1 MIQTTFNI
9 IVSLT
14 VEESQNFNLVSR
26 LTLLYLFIYLIFVM
40 IYRSLPINI
49 LKIKNPH
56 QDKKRAATHIKPI
69 FLKLIQ
75 TTFNIIVSL
84 TVEESQNFNP
94 VSRLNIL
101 LIIISL
107 TFLIFKKKLETVH
120 TTLKKGENPMN
131 KGYKSENK
139 KLINYYNYK

>member
-1 MIQTTFNI
+1 
-9 IVSLT
+9 
-14 VEESQNFNLVSR
+14 
-26 LTLLYLFIYLIFVM
+26 
-40 IYRSLPINI
+40 
-49 LKIKNPH
+49 
-56 QDKKRAATHIKPI
+56 KPI
-69 FLKLIQ
+69 CLKLIQ

-107 TFLIFKKKLETVH
+107 TFLIFNKKLETVH

-131 KGYKSENK
+131 KGYKSKYK
-139 KLINYYNYK
+139 KLINYYKYK

>member
-1 MIQTTFNI
+1 NI

-14 VEESQNFNLVSR
+14 VEESQNFNPVSR

-40 IYRSLPINI
+40 IFRSLPINI
-49 LKIKNPH
+49 LKIKNSH
-56 QDKKRAATHIKPI
+56 HDKKKAATHIKPI
-69 FLKLIQ
+69 CLKLIQ

-101 LIIISL
+101 LIIIYL
-107 TFLIFKKKLETVH
+107 TFLIFNKKLETVH
-120 TTLKKGENPMN
+120 TTLKKGKNPMN
-131 KGYKSENK
+131 KEYKSENK
-139 KLINYYNYK
+139 KLINYYKYK